1 MAQWSLTIAD
11 TQRMIETTVR
21 TARGQ
26 RAEITGEERFVIR
39 NLINESLVDFTLD
52 RGIDVPKTSMIDTT
66 ATIIAEQNFVDL
78 ASGVIQVVD
87 GTVRIIAEG
96 QVLTYFSGGLSDF
109 YRFDPRENFS
119 SSFPTAYAID
129 TNENGAIRLRL
140 RPTPSKANTIDLKVE
155 QMVDEDDVSD
165 FPGWY
170 HGALRSLATA
180 IVLETLS
187 LPGAVIHQSRY
198 EDRYRNIREKQ
209 RGRSGP
215 QHLQLRSGDTSARSP
230 QSRAN
235 FE

>member
-1 MAQWSLTIAD
+1 MAVWSLTLD
-11 TQRMIETTVR
+11 EMQRMVEVTVR

-26 RAEITGEERFVIR
+26 RAEITGEERFLIR
-39 NLINESLVDFTLD
+39 SIINEALVDFTLD

-66 ATIIAEQNFVDL
+66 ATIVAEQNFVDL
-78 ASGVIQVVD
+78 DAGVIQVID

-129 TNENGAIRLRL
+129 TNESGAIRLKL
-140 RPTPSKANTIDLKVE
+140 RPTPSQTNTIDLKVE
-155 QMVDEDDVSD
+155 KMVDEDDVSD

-180 IVLETLS
+180 TTLEALS
-187 LPGAVIHQSRY
+187 LPGAAIHQSRY

-215 QHLQLRSGDTSARSP
+215 QHLQVRRGGTTARSP

-235 FE
+235 F